1 MQNLYR
7 KSPDH
12 LESFKALEYNA
23 ISFFFFFLNN
33 NYMSVCISY
42 SVTQKESH
50 NVVHC
55 PMVTGGQKGGAGRFA
70 VMRLKSGS
78 TFHESNSRFCCRCR
92 KVF

>member
-1 MQNLYR
+1 MQNLDR
-7 KSPDH
+7 KSTD
-12 LESFKALEYNA
+12 LLQSFKALEYNA
-23 ISFFFFFLNN
+23 ISFFFFNN

-55 PMVTGGQKGGAGRFA
+55 PMVIGGQKGGAGRFA
-70 VMRLKSGS
+70 VVRLKSGS
-78 TFHESNSRFCCRCR
+78 TFHQSNSLFCCRR